1 MHILFVEDHRESAD
15 AFAALATNLG
25 YEVEVAYDGVT
36 AIGLTDT
43 HAFDAIFFDLS
54 LPDADG
60 RDLCRQV
67 RAHGASRHACIFAVT
82 GMTDLSDDELS
93 PFDGYL
99 VKPLTVDALQSALK
113 SAEG

>member
-1 MHILFVEDHRESAD
+1 MHILFVEDHQESAD
-15 AFAALATNLG
+15 ACA
-25 YEVEVAYDGVT
+25 
-36 AIGLTDT
+36 
-43 HAFDAIFFDLS
+43 AFDQFGLRSGGRIRWRDRDWVDRCTCISMSYSSIS

-67 RAHGASRHACIFAVT
+67 RGSGASQHACIFAVA

-113 SAEG
+113 TAEG